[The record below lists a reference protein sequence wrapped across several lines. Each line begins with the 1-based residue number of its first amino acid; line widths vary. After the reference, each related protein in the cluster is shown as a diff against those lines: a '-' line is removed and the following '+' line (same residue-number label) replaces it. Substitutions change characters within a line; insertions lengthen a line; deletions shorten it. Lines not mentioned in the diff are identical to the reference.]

1 MTYSEYNAKEN
12 MRYLTLL
19 KSSVFLII
27 AIFCNLVSEN
37 KAYSETSTL
46 QINSKRF
53 LVVQVRS
60 TMSEDIEVIIYLSS
74 LPSQWNKAVA
84 PLIRDY
90 LDPNISSEQWVKE
103 ASFHIGK
110 LRSIY
115 LEMNALTLML
125 QDAGIRNIF
134 EEFVDNYK
142 AKLIAVTDLHFAVAH
157 GDPTAEKQA
166 SQAISKAASKGNQL
180 AQSFLQKLRPHIDN
194 KTLIYEL
201 QKRGRSIDELMKPNR

>member
-1 MTYSEYNAKEN
+1 MTYYEYNAKEN
-12 MRYLTLL
+12 MHYLTLL

-27 AIFCNLVSEN
+27 AIFCNLVSDN

-84 PLIRDY
+84 PFIRDY

-115 LEMNALTLML
+115 LEMNALTLMI
-125 QDAGIRNIF
+125 QDAGIRNTF
-134 EEFVDNYK
+134 KEFVENYR
-142 AKLIAVTDLHFAVAH
+142 AKLSGVTDLHYAVAS
-157 GDPTAEKQA
+157 GDATAEEQA

-180 AQSFLQKLRPHIDN
+180 AQSFLQKLRPYIDN
-194 KTLIYEL
+194 KVLIYEL
-201 QKRGRSIDELMKPNR
+201 QKRGRNIDELMKPNR

>member
-1 MTYSEYNAKEN
+1 MKKSTHYSILQKS
-12 MRYLTLL
+12 LTFVLVVT
-19 KSSVFLII
+19 SC
-27 AIFCNLVSEN
+27 CNLVLAN
-37 KAYSETSTL
+37 KAYGEISVS
-46 QINSKRF
+46 QVNSDKF
-53 LVVQVRS
+53 LLVQARS
-60 TMSEDIEVIIYLSS
+60 VISEDVDVIISLSG
-74 LPSQWNKAVA
+74 LPSQWNKAAA
-84 PLIRDY
+84 PFIRDY